1 MVDREACGGKEKE
14 LCERQRVGLGL
25 NILRVIFENRGRSGF
40 DRAGKARLSRVEA
53 HAGLVKSV
61 QKIFAE
67 RNYAL
72 AA

>member
-1 MVDREACGGKEKE
+1 VRGGEEKE
-14 LCERQRVGLGL
+14 LLGRQREGVGLNTLGA
-25 NILRVIFENRGRSGF
+25 IFENRGRSGF